1 MQKNTSNFPL
11 AAANILQIDSLREV
25 RRYRLMQICSATA
38 LGLLASLLVAR
49 GITFYLFLAGLCCL
63 GLALILAFKHKTS
76 ASAYI
81 LLGSMSAMLFA
92 FAITG
97 AGIFDLA
104 ILGYPS
110 MFIFAA
116 LLGGVWL
123 FVTMLLFVI
132 TLCIAIVW
140 LTLHG
145 VIDPNIP
152 VLSWTHLL
160 FILVIFT
167 VTGFSVF
174 ILVRDIKTLMQ
185 SLHTENIKVQHSR
198 AQIQHL
204 AHHDV
209 LTDLPNRLYG
219 EKLFNQLHDE
229 CSQQNRELAILFIDL
244 DNFKPVNDALGH
256 EAGDRLL
263 ELLGKRLKQ
272 QLGQQQHLIR
282 FGGDEFLLV
291 APVNNSLRDIHAL
304 ANTIIDLCASEFII
318 MQTRIVISASIGIAV
333 APQHG
338 NQFKQLCRKADIAM
352 YQAKKVGR
360 KTYHF
365 YDAEM
370 DKGSEDKF
378 ALFQR
383 LHQAVASQQ
392 FTLFYQPIVDL
403 HTGKTI
409 AAEALLRWP
418 QPDGKMVSPD
428 EFIPLAESSGVITEL
443 GKWVINEACLF
454 CAAQRK
460 NHSSEM
466 RVAVNLSVVQFAD
479 GHLQQTVESALKNAD
494 LPASA
499 LELELTESQLLDD
512 KDQIQSQLKSLDKL
526 GVSVAIDDFGTGYSN
541 LGYLRH
547 FNARKLKI
555 DRSFVNALT
564 TDHDNEEIVKA
575 IITMADSLGLEI
587 VAEGIEDE
595 ATLSKLISLGC
606 HSGQGYYW
614 SKPVPG
620 TEFSDMVSSLKL
632 PG

>member
-1 MQKNTSNFPL
+1 MPNVPANSQIT
-11 AAANILQIDSLREV
+11 AANILQTDGLREV

-63 GLALILAFKHKTS
+63 GLALMLAYKHKTT

-97 AGIFDLA
+97 AGMFDLA

-145 VIDPNIP
+145 IIDPNIP
-152 VLSWTHLL
+152 YLSWTHLL
-160 FILVIFT
+160 FILVIFI

-174 ILVRDIKTLMQ
+174 ILVRDIKTLMR
-185 SLHTENIKVQHSR
+185 SLQAENIKVQHSR

-219 EKLFNQLHDE
+219 EKLFNQLHDV
-229 CSQQNRELAILFIDL
+229 CSQANRELAILFIDL

-263 ELLGKRLKQ
+263 ELLCKRLSQ
-272 QLGQQQHLIR
+272 QLGTQQHLIR
-282 FGGDEFLLV
+282 FGGDEFLLI
-291 APVNNSLRDIHAL
+291 APINDSLREIHAL
-304 ANTIIDLCASEFII
+304 ASTIIDLCAKEFII

-333 APQHG
+333 APKHG

-365 YDAEM
+365 YDTEM
-370 DKGSEDKF
+370 DEGSEDKF
-378 ALFQR
+378 ALFQQ
-383 LHQAVASQQ
+383 LHQAVISQQ
-392 FTLFYQPIVDL
+392 FALYYQPIVDL
-403 HTGKTI
+403 RSGKTVVV
-409 AAEALLRWP
+409 EALLRWP
-418 QPDGKMVSPD
+418 QSDGSMISPD

-443 GKWVINEACLF
+443 GRWVINEACLF
-454 CAAQRK
+454 CAALRK
-460 NHSSEM
+460 STAPELK
-466 RVAVNLSVVQFAD
+466 VAVNLSVVQFAD
-479 GHLQQTVESALKNAD
+479 GKLQQTVESALNNAN
-494 LPASA
+494 LPANA

-512 KDQIQSQLKSLDKL
+512 KDQIQSQLKSLDEL

-555 DRSFVNALT
+555 DRSFVSALT
-564 TDHDNEEIVKA
+564 TDADNEEIVKA

-595 ATLSKLISLGC
+595 ATLSKLITLGC
-606 HSGQGYYW
+606 HAGQGYYW

-620 TEFSDMVSSLKL
+620 SELSL
-632 PG
+632 

>member
-1 MQKNTSNFPL
+1 MQKMPSNSPL
-11 AAANILQIDSLREV
+11 TAANILQTDGLKEV

-63 GLALILAFKHKTS
+63 GLALLLAYKHKTS

-97 AGIFDLA
+97 AGMFDLA

-123 FVTMLLFVI
+123 FITMLLFVI
-132 TLCIAIVW
+132 ALCIAIVW

-145 VIDPNIP
+145 IIDPNIP
-152 VLSWTHLL
+152 YLSWTHLL
-160 FILVIFT
+160 FILVIFI

-174 ILVRDIKTLMQ
+174 ILVRDIKTLMH
-185 SLHTENIKVQHSR
+185 SLQAENIKVQHSR

-219 EKLFNQLHDE
+219 EKLFNQLHDV
-229 CSQQNRELAILFIDL
+229 CSQDNRELAILFIDL

-263 ELLGKRLKQ
+263 ELLSKRLNQ
-272 QLGQQQHLIR
+272 QLGPQQHLIR
-282 FGGDEFLLV
+282 FGGDEFLLI
-291 APVNNSLRDIHAL
+291 APINDSLREIHAL
-304 ANTIIDLCASEFII
+304 ASTIIDLCAKEFII

-378 ALFQR
+378 ALFQQ
-383 LHQAVASQQ
+383 LHQAVTSQQ
-392 FTLFYQPIVDL
+392 FALFYQPIVDL
-403 HTGKTI
+403 RSGKTI
-409 AAEALLRWP
+409 AVEALLRWP
-418 QPDGKMVSPD
+418 QPDGSMISPD

-454 CAAQRK
+454 CAALRDSTAPELK
-460 NHSSEM
+460 
-466 RVAVNLSVVQFAD
+466 VAVNLSVVQFAD
-479 GHLQQTVESALKNAD
+479 GNLQQTVESALNHAN
-494 LPASA
+494 LPANA

-512 KDQIQSQLKSLDKL
+512 KDQIQSQLKSLDEL

-555 DRSFVNALT
+555 DRSFVSALT
-564 TDHDNEEIVKA
+564 TDADNEEIVKA

-595 ATLSKLISLGC
+595 ATLGKLMMLGC
-606 HSGQGYYW
+606 HAGQGYYW

-620 TEFSDMVSSLKL
+620 SELSL
-632 PG
+632 

>member
-1 MQKNTSNFPL
+1 MPNTTSSAPPAPPNL
-11 AAANILQIDSLREV
+11 LNMDGLQEV

-38 LGLLASLLVAR
+38 IGLLASLLVAR
-49 GITFYLFLAGLCCL
+49 GITFYLFVAGLCCL
-63 GLALILAFKHKTS
+63 GVALLLAFKHKTS
-76 ASAYI
+76 ASAYT

-97 AGIFDLA
+97 AGMFDLA
-104 ILGYPS
+104 ILGYPG

-123 FVTMLLFVI
+123 FISVLLFVI
-132 TLCIAIVW
+132 ALCIAIVW
-140 LTLHG
+140 LTLNG
-145 VIDPNIP
+145 IVDPNIP

-160 FILVIFT
+160 FILVIFI
-167 VTGFSVF
+167 VTGFSVY
-174 ILVRDIKTLMQ
+174 ILVRDIKTLMH
-185 SLHTENIKVQHSR
+185 SLQTENIKVQHSR

-229 CSQQNRELAILFIDL
+229 CAQQNRQLAVLFIDL

-263 ELLGKRLKQ
+263 ELLSKRLSQ
-272 QLGQQQHLIR
+272 QLGPDQHLIR
-282 FGGDEFLLV
+282 FGGDEFLLL
-291 APVNNSLRDIHAL
+291 APVYDSFRDVHLL
-304 ANTIIDLCASEFII
+304 ATSIIELCASEFII

-338 NQFKQLCRKADIAM
+338 SQFKQLCRRADIAM
-352 YQAKKVGR
+352 YEAKKVGR

-365 YDAEM
+365 YVAEM
-370 DKGSEDKF
+370 DQGSEDKF
-378 ALFQR
+378 TLFQQ
-383 LHQAVASQQ
+383 LHQAVASRQ
-392 FTLFYQPIVDL
+392 FALYYQPIVNL
-403 HTGKTI
+403 ATGKTV
-409 AAEALLRWP
+409 AVEALLRWP
-418 QPDGKMVSPD
+418 QPDGSMISPD

-443 GKWVINEACLF
+443 GKWVIEQACVF
-454 CAAQRK
+454 CAQQRK
-460 NHSSEM
+460 SKLPEL

-479 GHLQQTVESALKNAD
+479 GKLQQTVESALKHAN
-494 LPASA
+494 LPANA

-512 KDQIQSQLKSLDKL
+512 KDQIQTQLKSLDRL

-564 TDHDNEEIVKA
+564 TDPDNEEIVKA
-575 IITMADSLGLEI
+575 IITMAASLGLET

-595 ATLSKLISLGC
+595 ATLSKLIALGC
-606 HSGQGYYW
+606 NAGQGYYW
-614 SKPVPG
+614 SKPLPG
-620 TEFSDMVSSLKL
+620 PEFSA
-632 PG
+632 